1 MKAHARR
8 FDDDPID
15 LLDPLG
21 ALVRAPA
28 VTVARAT
35 PLAEVRRLL
44 LHERVPAVAVVDDDG
59 SVRGIVTR
67 TDVLRGLGDRH
78 VTAGDAMSG
87 FAFTLPAAAD
97 VERAAALMAFEGVGQ
112 VLVVD
117 REGKLIGMVSALDIA
132 RHFATLAGYALG

>member
-1 MKAHARR
+1 MPAHARR
-8 FDDDPID
+8 FDDPID

-28 VTVARAT
+28 ITVGCAT
-35 PLAEVRRLL
+35 PLSVVRQLL
-44 LHERVPAVAVVDDDG
+44 LHERVAAVAVLEDDG
-59 SVRGIVTR
+59 SVRGVVTR
-67 TDVLRGLGDRH
+67 TDVLRAQGDPAA
-78 VTAGDAMSG
+78 TAGDAMSG
-87 FAFTLPAAAD
+87 CAFTLPASAD